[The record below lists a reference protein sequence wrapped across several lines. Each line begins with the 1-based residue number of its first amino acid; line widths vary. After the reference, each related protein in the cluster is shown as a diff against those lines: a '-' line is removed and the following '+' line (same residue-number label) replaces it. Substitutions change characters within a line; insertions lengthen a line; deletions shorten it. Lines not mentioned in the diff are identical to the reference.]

1 MTESLFHYFLQAD
14 FIVKSVMLVL
24 LGASIL
30 SWSLI
35 IQRGRLLRQTRR
47 LSKAFQ
53 QRFWSGQP
61 LNTLYTD
68 ITLEKKVLTG
78 LERVFATGFKEYT
91 RYQQKAHLASLAV
104 LKGVLRAMDASQER
118 EIIRLEE
125 NMSLLATIGAVS
137 PFVGL
142 FGTVWGIMNAFQ
154 SLGHVQ
160 QASVAMVA
168 PGISEALVATA
179 MGLFAAIPAV
189 IAYNRF
195 NSLIA
200 AIQSEYAIFQDEF
213 ANIIYRQS
221 LLNSNETTA
230 TVACTP

>member
-1 MTESLFHYFLQAD
+1 MFDYFLQAD

-30 SWSLI
+30 SWALI
-35 IQRGRLLRQTRR
+35 IQKGRLLWRTRQ

-53 QRFWSGQP
+53 QRFWSGKP

-68 ITLEKKVLTG
+68 ATFEGKIVTG
-78 LERVFATGFKEYT
+78 LESIFLTGFKEYA
-91 RYQQKAHLASLAV
+91 RYQKNLNLASFAV

-125 NMSLLATIGAVS
+125 NISILATIGAVS

-200 AIQSEYAIFQDEF
+200 AIQSECAIFQDEF
-213 ANIIYRQS
+213 ANIIYRQN
-221 LLNSNETTA
+221 LFNSKESAVTLE
-230 TVACTP
+230 CTS

>member
-1 MTESLFHYFLQAD
+1 MTHNMLHYFLQAD
-14 FIVKSVMLVL
+14 VIVKSVMLLL

-30 SWSLI
+30 SWALI
-35 IQRGRLLRQTRR
+35 IQRGRVLRQTRR
-47 LSKAFQ
+47 LMEEFQ
-53 QRFWSGQP
+53 QRFWSGKS
-61 LNTLYTD
+61 LNALYTD
-68 ITLEKKVLTG
+68 ITMEKKITVG
-78 LERVFATGFKEYT
+78 LERIFVTGFKEYA
-91 RYQQKAHLASLAV
+91 RYQQKVNLASYAV
-104 LKGVLRAMDASQER
+104 LEGVLRAMDASQER

-125 NMSLLATIGAVS
+125 NISLLATIGAVS

-154 SLGHVQ
+154 SLGQVQ

-200 AIQSEYAIFQDEF
+200 AIQSECAIFQDEF
-213 ANIIYRQS
+213 ANIIYRQN
-221 LLNSNETTA
+221 LLDSKDSRAEIER
-230 TVACTP
+230 VS